1 VSDAEPLL
9 AVEDLRTVFHTDREE
24 IHAVDGV
31 SFEIRAG
38 ETVGLVGESGS
49 GKSVTARSIL
59 GLVDSPGAIEEGS
72 IRYRGEELTDDSWD
86 RHRGDIA
93 IVFQDPG
100 SALNPVYTVGNQIR
114 EALKIHQDLRG
125 AAARDR
131 AVELLEDVGI
141 PDAATRVGEYPHQ
154 LSGGMQQRAV
164 IAMALACDPDLL
176 VCDEPTTALDV
187 TIQAQILDLLAELQR
202 EEDLAILFITHD
214 MGVIEDA
221 TDRVNV
227 IYAGE
232 VVERAPTDALFENPQ
247 HPYTRALLRSIP
259 GRTPP
264 DETLPTIEGEVP
276 TPTGP
281 ATVCRF
287 APRCPDAFGACVE
300 VHPDQQDVSEG
311 GDDRSAACLL
321 HDDRYPNEMGTGD
334 GTDGGGPDERSV
346 AAAAENTNYGAVD
359 HGGAPPETGVAGD
372 VNGQGAAGGVDDVG
386 DEGGGEI

>member
-1 VSDAEPLL
+1 MSDDASAADRPGVDPLL
-9 AVEDLRTVFHTDREE
+9 RVEDLRTVFYTEREE

-31 SFEIRAG
+31 SFDVHEG

-59 GLVDSPGAIEEGS
+59 GLVDEPGRIEEGA
-72 IRYRGEELTDDSWD
+72 IYYRGEDLTDDNWD
-86 RHRGDIA
+86 THRGDIA

-100 SALNPVYTVGNQIR
+100 GSLNPVYTVGNQIR
-114 EALKIHQDLRG
+114 EALRIHQGLRG
-125 AAARDR
+125 SEARER
-131 AVELLEDVGI
+131 AVDLLEDVGI
-141 PDAATRVGEYPHQ
+141 PDARRRVDEYPHQ

-202 EEDLAILFITHD
+202 EENLAILFITHD

-232 VVERAPTDALFENPQ
+232 VVERGPTEALFESPQ
-247 HPYTRALLRSIP
+247 HPYTRALLDSIP

-264 DETLPTIEGEVP
+264 DEQLPTIEGEVP
-276 TPTGP
+276 TPAGP
-281 ATVCRF
+281 ATDCRF
-287 APRCPDAFGACVE
+287 APRCPAAVDACRT
-300 VHPDQQDVSEG
+300 VHPEHYDVGEAG
-311 GDDRSAACLL
+311 TDRTAACLL
-321 HDDRYPNEMGTGD
+321 HGD
-334 GTDGGGPDERSV
+334 AHHYSFEEALADPEGLGRHGRARESRTDGGDRS
-346 AAAAENTNYGAVD
+346 
-359 HGGAPPETGVAGD
+359 
-372 VNGQGAAGGVDDVG
+372 
-386 DEGGGEI
+386 